1 MSRCSIYPF
10 KEQTLEIKS
19 KEKSLPG
26 MKFQQEDGTL
36 LTKSFMPKVGEAY
49 LCVEACVV
57 GDQTIQPGVILA
69 ATIKNAKATFYK
81 TKTLS
86 LA

>member
-1 MSRCSIYPF
+1 M
-10 KEQTLEIKS
+10 EIKS

-26 MKFQQEDGTL
+26 MKFQQEDGTIL
-36 LTKSFMPKVGEAY
+36 IKSFTPKVGEAY
-49 LCVEACVV
+49 RCVEPCVV
-57 GDQTIQPGVILA
+57 GDQTIQPGMILV

-81 TKTLS
+81 TKTLF

>member
-1 MSRCSIYPF
+1 LLIYHF

-26 MKFQQEDGTL
+26 MKFQLENGTL
-36 LTKSFMPKVGEAY
+36 LSKSFTPKVGEAY
-49 LCVEACVV
+49 RCVEACVV
-57 GDQTIQPGVILA
+57 GDQTIQPGVILV
-69 ATIKNAKATFYK
+69 ATIKNAKATFFK
-81 TKTLS
+81 TKSLS